1 MPIEVKSGKDYKRHR
16 ALNKVMSTPNYGI
29 QEAIVLYEGNLEV
42 ADNVIYAPIYMVA
55 AL

>member
-1 MPIEVKSGKDYKRHR
+1 MPIEVKSGKDHKRHR
-16 ALNKVMSTPNYGI
+16 AFNNVMSTPNYGRR
-29 QEAIVLYEGNLEV
+29 EAMVLYEGNLEV